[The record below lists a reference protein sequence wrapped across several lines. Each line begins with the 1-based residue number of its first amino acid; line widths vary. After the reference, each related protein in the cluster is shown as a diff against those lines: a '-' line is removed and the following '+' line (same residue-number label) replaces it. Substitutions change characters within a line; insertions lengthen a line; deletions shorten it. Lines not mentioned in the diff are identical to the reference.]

1 MTRDHVN
8 FAHPHVVENAVGRV
22 AEKAADAAAT
32 VQGHSANVITVNFA
46 GKEAHSTTE
55 AAAPT
60 VESAAQPAVESAST
74 AVAPSLTPD
83 TPRNP
88 AAKHKAADNRVSL
101 NTASAEELAAI
112 KGLSK
117 KLATAIVAAR
127 PFKSVEALLEV
138 KGMGPKLLQK
148 LHPLFRL

>member
-1 MTRDHVN
+1 VLHFSLERARPLRLLPPPSPRTR
-8 FAHPHVVENAVGRV
+8 
-22 AEKAADAAAT
+22 
-32 VQGHSANVITVNFA
+32 
-46 GKEAHSTTE
+46 
-55 AAAPT
+55 
-60 VESAAQPAVESAST
+60 
-74 AVAPSLTPD
+74 
-83 TPRNP
+83 PRNP